1 MAGNGAGANKTDAR
15 GGKVALVMAWL
26 NRVRKIPKG
35 PDAMDLELSNFQ
47 PAAASEVV
55 EQEVLDPGG
64 DQVTPGAPLLASLI
78 RQVGMASITHIDQL
92 IDELEDARNYLKSEE
107 ERIQAETARYTALT
121 QAASAS
127 VKVIFDTL
135 REWRKDGHSVRA
147 AEFGFRDAVEETS
160 DWLDSRG
167 GTSRSPE

>member
-55 EQEVLDPGG
+55 EQEVLDLGG

-78 RQVGMASITHIDQL
+78 RQVGIASTHP
-92 IDELEDARNYLKSEE
+92 S
-107 ERIQAETARYTALT
+107 
-121 QAASAS
+121 
-127 VKVIFDTL
+127 
-135 REWRKDGHSVRA
+135 
-147 AEFGFRDAVEETS
+147 
-160 DWLDSRG
+160 
-167 GTSRSPE
+167 